1 MCIAESCEEGTAMTI
16 FALLFSLP
24 VIATATQLTLGKQHY
39 IKAMQIIYSILF
51 LLLSIYLFFFGDK
64 LTIIH
69 LANWPA
75 PYGIVLAIDHLAR
88 LMLLVFSVVFTC
100 INIFSLTD
108 STLKN
113 SERTYYSGAWLL
125 VLGVIG
131 ALTTYDIFNLYVW
144 SEVIL
149 VSAFIILSISQ
160 KNNSINIWHYAI
172 FNITGTLLM
181 LLAIGLLYG
190 LTGNL
195 NAAAIAQYLTTTSNS
210 LIMPIVT
217 LLFLGLAI
225 KGGIFPFYFWLPTN
239 YPNTSASSTLLISSL
254 VTKVIMLVIL
264 RLFWLWQ
271 PLQSSS
277 LSIVFIVLAC
287 CTMFFGVM
295 GAANEFRLRHILS
308 FHIVSQIG
316 YILLAIFIPT
326 SQAIM
331 ATLYFLIH
339 NIFVKT
345 NLLMTSGIIEE
356 RYQTNK
362 LTEMGGNLKA
372 CPLLAAI
379 FFLSAMSLAGF
390 PPLSG
395 FWGKLLIFKSAFNN
409 HLYIP
414 LIIAILVSLLTLYSM
429 TKIWR
434 CVYCEASSIKSHSS
448 TFKLTKIQ
456 LLALL
461 PLLLI
466 PIIMGLYPSFLIPP
480 LQHITD
486 QLSHPHAIS
495 NAILGTDQ

>member
-1 MCIAESCEEGTAMTI
+1 MTI

-24 VIATATQLTLGKQHY
+24 VLATATQLALGKQHY

-51 LLLSIYLFFFGDK
+51 LLLSIYLFWFDNK

-75 PYGIVLAIDHLAR
+75 PYGIVLVIDQLTR
-88 LMLLVFSVVFTC
+88 LMLMIFAIVFTC
-100 INIFSLTD
+100 INLFSLTD
-108 STLKN
+108 STLEN
-113 SERTYYSGAWLL
+113 SQRIYYSGTWLL
-125 VLGVIG
+125 LLGVIG

-149 VSAFIILSISQ
+149 VSAFIVLSISQ
-160 KNNSINIWHYAI
+160 KNNSINIWRYAI

-181 LLAIGLLYG
+181 LLAIALLYG

-210 LIMPIVT
+210 LIMPIAT

-239 YPNTSASSTLLISSL
+239 YPNTNASSTLLISSF

-271 PLQSSS
+271 PLQSSF
-277 LSIVFIVLAC
+277 LSTVFIVLAC

-295 GAANEFRLRHILS
+295 GAANDFRLRHILS
-308 FHIVSQIG
+308 FHIISQIG

-326 SQAIM
+326 TQAIIAM
-331 ATLYFLIH
+331 LYFLIH

-362 LTEMGGNLKA
+362 LTEMGDILKA
-372 CPLLAAI
+372 CPFLAAI

-395 FWGKLLIFKSAFNN
+395 FWGKLLIFQSAFNSY
-409 HLYIP
+409 LYIP
-414 LIIAILVSLLTLYSM
+414 LIMAILVSLLTLYSM
-429 TKIWR
+429 IKVWR
-434 CVYCEASSIKSHSS
+434 YVYCEPSPVENSII

-461 PLLLI
+461 PLLLL
-466 PIIMGLYPSFLIPP
+466 PILMGLYPSFLFSS
-480 LQHITD
+480 LQHIAD
-486 QLSHPHAIS
+486 QLSHPQTIS
-495 NAILGTDQ
+495 NTILGINQ